1 MMTILIFGA
10 KLFMFS
16 WLLTRF
22 QPIQMLLGALPDNL
36 LMNIIRLLFSCL
48 MCMNFW
54 MTLGYTQD
62 FFFASVMAFIG
73 FWYDKII
80 GFYENRV
87 RLK

>member
-1 MMTILIFGA
+1 MEMMIILGVKF
-10 KLFMFS
+10 FFFS

-22 QPIQMLLGALPDNL
+22 QPIQMLLEALPGNL
-36 LMNIIRLLFSCL
+36 LCNVFKLLFTCL
-48 MCMNFW
+48 MCMSFW
-54 MTLGYTQD
+54 TTLIYTGD
-62 FFFASVMAFIG
+62 FMFASVMAFIG

>member
-1 MMTILIFGA
+1 MTTMILFGA

-16 WLLTRF
+16 WLMTRF
-22 QPIQMLLGALPDNL
+22 QPIQMLLEALPDKL
-36 LMNIIRLLFSCL
+36 LTNIIKLLFSCL
-48 MCMNFW
+48 MCFSFW
-54 MTLGYTQD
+54 TTLIYTGD
-62 FFFASVMAFIG
+62 FFFASIMAFIG